1 MTVRGIR
8 GAITIEANSKE
19 SILEGTKELL
29 LAMQKENKFNTT
41 DIVSIFFSV
50 TPDLNAAFP
59 AEAARQLGWRM
70 VPLFDT
76 QEIPVAGSLPQ
87 CIRILILINSQK
99 SQLEIKHCYLKKAQ
113 ILRADLMEDISE
125 ISKRSE

>member
-1 MTVRGIR
+1 MLVRGIR
-8 GAITIEANSKE
+8 GAITVEVNSKE
-19 SILEGTKELL
+19 SILEGTQELL
-29 LAMQKENKFNTT
+29 LTMQRKNEFNTT
-41 DIVSIFFSV
+41 DIVCIFFSM

-59 AEAARQLGWRM
+59 AEAARQLGWRL

-99 SQLEIKHCYLKKAQ
+99 SQLEIEHCYLKEAQ
-113 ILRADLMEDISE
+113 VLRADLREDIS
-125 ISKRSE
+125 

>member
-8 GAITIEANSKE
+8 GAITVEANSKE

-29 LAMQKENKFNTT
+29 LAMQKENQFNTT
-41 DIVSIFFSV
+41 DIVSIFFSM

-76 QEIPVAGSLPQ
+76 QEIPVVGSLPQ

-99 SQLEIKHCYLKKAQ
+99 SQLEIKHCYLRESQ
-113 ILRADLMEDISE
+113 VLRADLTEDISE

>member
-8 GAITIEANSKE
+8 GAITVEVNSKE
-19 SILEGTKELL
+19 SILEGTEELL
-29 LAMQKENKFNTT
+29 LAMQKKNEFNTT
-41 DIVSIFFSV
+41 DIVCIFFSM
-50 TPDLNAAFP
+50 TPDLDAAFP

-87 CIRILILINSQK
+87 CIRILMLINSQK
-99 SQLEIKHCYLKKAQ
+99 GQLEINHCYLREAQ
-113 ILRADLMEDISE
+113 VLRADLMEDIS
-125 ISKRSE
+125 

>member
-1 MTVRGIR
+1 MLVRGIR
-8 GAITIEANSKE
+8 GAITVEVNSKE
-19 SILEGTKELL
+19 SILEGTQELL
-29 LAMQKENKFNTT
+29 LTMQRKNEFNTT
-41 DIVSIFFSV
+41 DIVCIFFSM

-59 AEAARQLGWRM
+59 AEAARQLGWRL

-99 SQLEIKHCYLKKAQ
+99 SQLEIKHCYLKEAQ
-113 ILRADLMEDISE
+113 VLRADLMEDIS
-125 ISKRSE
+125 

>member
-1 MTVRGIR
+1 MLVRGIR
-8 GAITIEANSKE
+8 GAITVEVNSKE
-19 SILEGTKELL
+19 SILEGTQELL
-29 LAMQKENKFNTT
+29 LTMQRKNEFNTT
-41 DIVSIFFSV
+41 DIVCIFFSM

-59 AEAARQLGWRM
+59 AGAARQLGWRL

-99 SQLEIKHCYLKKAQ
+99 SQLEIEHCYLKEAQ
-113 ILRADLMEDISE
+113 VLRADLMEDIS
-125 ISKRSE
+125 

>member
-8 GAITIEANSKE
+8 GAITVAVNSKE
-19 SILEGTKELL
+19 SILEGTEELL
-29 LAMQKENKFNTT
+29 LAMQKKNEFNTT
-41 DIVSIFFSV
+41 DIVCILFSM
-50 TPDLNAAFP
+50 TPDLDAAFP

-87 CIRILILINSQK
+87 CIRILMLINSQK
-99 SQLEIKHCYLKKAQ
+99 SQLEINHCYLREAQ
-113 ILRADLMEDISE
+113 VLRADLMEDIS
-125 ISKRSE
+125 

>member
-8 GAITIEANSKE
+8 GAITVEVNSKE
-19 SILEGTKELL
+19 SILEGTEELL
-29 LAMQKENKFNTT
+29 LAMQKKNEFNTT
-41 DIVSIFFSV
+41 DIVCIFFSM
-50 TPDLNAAFP
+50 TPDLDAAFP

-87 CIRILILINSQK
+87 CIRILMLINSQK
-99 SQLEIKHCYLKKAQ
+99 SQLEIKHCYLREAQ
-113 ILRADLMEDISE
+113 VLRADLMEDIS
-125 ISKRSE
+125 